1 MSPFVRDLLE
11 RAGVAF
17 VEGAL
22 AGLVL
27 TSVTDKTAWL
37 AAASAGVTSALSV
50 VKSALAKRVGS
61 PDSASLL

>member
-1 MSPFVRDLLE
+1 MSPFVKDLAE

-27 TSVTDKTAWL
+27 TSVADKTAWL
-37 AAASAGVTSALSV
+37 AAASAGVSAAVSV
-50 VKSALAKRVGS
+50 VKSTLAKRVGN
-61 PDSASLL
+61 PDSASLV